1 MHIRYNSKISTL
13 HYKWI
18 RRWQCGLAKMANIF
32 RSTHLFAFQQSGFF
46 IGLWFI
52 LYLQIAN
59 DKLKKWK
66 NYKIEIKWAW
76 RISTDL
82 FLWIDFALLPKLWI
96 IKKSESKFNVKF
108 WLFLH
113 SYFSLKTLTQRFVL
127 IYEVGRILRK

>member
-1 MHIRYNSKISTL
+1 MS
-13 HYKWI
+13 
-18 RRWQCGLAKMANIF
+18 LA
-32 RSTHLFAFQQSGFF
+32 
-46 IGLWFI
+46 
-52 LYLQIAN
+52 LYC
-59 DKLKKWK
+59 
-66 NYKIEIKWAW
+66 
-76 RISTDL
+76 ISTDL